1 MNAIAKESISKD
13 WIECVGNKLLI
24 FQGLGGTGKTIRMLQ
39 LAYRKYSE
47 QGANTLILTYNRALI
62 SNLQR
67 LMAVMG
73 ISPHDDERGGIEIAS
88 LEKFM
93 YDIYDEF
100 KMLLDL
106 KTKKNGVTFMQN
118 YLSHLQSI

>member
-1 MNAIAKESISKD
+1 MLIESTPK
-13 WIECVGNKLLI
+13 
-24 FQGLGGTGKTIRMLQ
+24 
-39 LAYRKYSE
+39 
-47 QGANTLILTYNRALI
+47 GANTLILTYNRALI

-100 KMLLDL
+100 KMLPGPENQKKWRDVHAELSQSFAEYL
-106 KTKKNGVTFMQN
+106 KSGVVNKDEIYESLRLVFEVVSDDQI
-118 YLSHLQSI
+118 YLTTN

>member
-1 MNAIAKESISKD
+1 
-13 WIECVGNKLLI
+13 
-24 FQGLGGTGKTIRMLQ
+24 MLQ

-100 KMLLDL
+100 KMLPSDDL